1 MAKPLPAVVAAALL
15 LAPLSAHA
23 GLVFEGSAGSGFTLS
38 PNAGDRIP
46 TNLMLAGGYSFPVVR
61 LELGVVGN
69 LADVSNSKFDLD
81 LRPMLMVKPPLF
93 PLYGRVI
100 AGVSG
105 LVEGPSSFTY
115 GGAVG
120 VRLGAVGVGAFLEA
134 GALTKRMKVNAKDKD
149 VWFAEG
155 RLGIY
160 WD

>member
-1 MAKPLPAVVAAALL
+1 MAKLHWALLAAALL
-15 LAPLSAHA
+15 LAPISARA
-23 GLVFEGSAGSGFTLS
+23 DLVFEGSAGSGITLS
-38 PNAGDRIP
+38 PHSGDRIP
-46 TNLMLAGGYSFPVVR
+46 TNLMLAGGYRFSIVR

-69 LADVSNSKFDLD
+69 LADVKHSKFDVD
-81 LRPMLMVKPPLF
+81 LRPMLMVKPPLL
-93 PLYGRVI
+93 PVYARAI

-115 GGAVG
+115 GGALG
-120 VRLGAVGVGAFLEA
+120 VRLGALGVGAFVEA
-134 GALTKRMKVNAKDKD
+134 GALARRMKVDAKDKD

>member
-1 MAKPLPAVVAAALL
+1 MAKLVPALVASALL

-38 PNAGDRIP
+38 PHAGDRIP
-46 TNLMLAGGYSFPVVR
+46 TNLMLAGGYGFPLVR

-69 LADVSNSKFDLD
+69 LADVSHSKFDLD

-105 LVEGPSSFTY
+105 LLEGPSSFTY
-115 GGAVG
+115 GGALG
-120 VRLGAVGVGAFLEA
+120 VRLGLGVGAFVEA
-134 GALTKRMKVNAKDKD
+134 GALAKRMKVNAKDKD